1 MLPKIYDIP
10 IDIKDGKM
18 NNEIIE
24 IIAGDNG
31 ANVFNFKLFREK
43 DVPYK
48 LTGTTVN
55 MLVKTPDGTRIKQD
69 CIMVNAQNGEL
80 TLMLDTDLITQTG
93 NHIAELQIYDSELL
107 MIRLTTPI
115 FNYNIRQSLGVI

>member
-18 NNEIIE
+18 KNEIIE

-31 ANVFNFKLFREK
+31 ANVSNFQLFKDK
-43 DVPYK
+43 DVPYN
-48 LTGTTVN
+48 LSGTTVN
-55 MLVKTPDGTRIKQD
+55 LLVKAPDGTRIKQD

-80 TLMLDTDLITQTG
+80 TLTLDTDLITQIG
-93 NHIAELQIYDSELL
+93 NHTAELQIYDRELS
-107 MIRLTTPI
+107 MIRLTTPT
-115 FNYNIRQSLGVI
+115 FNYNVRQSLGVI